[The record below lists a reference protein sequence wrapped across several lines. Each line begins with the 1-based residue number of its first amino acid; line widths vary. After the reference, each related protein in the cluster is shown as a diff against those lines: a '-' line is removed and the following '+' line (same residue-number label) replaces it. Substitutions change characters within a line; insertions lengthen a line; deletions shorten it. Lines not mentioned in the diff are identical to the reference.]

1 MDSVIPKG
9 GLETGLPDAADRSLA
24 NASNTGGSG
33 GNNARRWLDWLP
45 VFAGLG
51 ALYIPT
57 YWSLWNGV
65 WNSEEQGHGPLILA
79 VVVWMIWQQRALL
92 VTGTT
97 APRNALG
104 WPVLVFGLLL
114 YVVGRSQDILLFEVG
129 SHIPVF
135 AGVLLLTR
143 GTAAL
148 RAFWFPLF
156 FIVFMIPLPSVFVD
170 ALTGPL
176 KRHVSEIAE
185 HLLYAIGYPIA
196 RSGVTLTIG
205 PYQLLVADAC
215 SGLHS
220 LYSLSALGL
229 LYLHLMKHVSVLRN
243 AVLAMCILPIAFG
256 ANIVRVIFLVL
267 VTFHL
272 GDEAG
277 QGFLHG
283 FAGMVLFVAA
293 LLLLF
298 VIDSA
303 LGLVFREH
311 ARATSK

>member
-1 MDSVIPKG
+1 MRPLLSNDAENRVDVSADGFSTIVRMSDNG
-9 GLETGLPDAADRSLA
+9 GGKDIRPWFNWVPVVVGLC
-24 NASNTGGSG
+24 
-33 GNNARRWLDWLP
+33 
-45 VFAGLG
+45 
-51 ALYIPT
+51 ALYLPT
-57 YWSLWNGV
+57 YASLWNGV

-79 VVVWMIWQQRALL
+79 VVVWLIWQQRFVLISGVA
-92 VTGTT
+92 V
-97 APRNALG
+97 PRNALG
-104 WPVLVFGLLL
+104 WPILLLGLLM

-135 AGVLLLTR
+135 VGVLLLTR
-143 GTAAL
+143 GTSAL
-148 RAFWFPLF
+148 RALWFPLF

-185 HLLYAIGYPIA
+185 HVLYLIGYPIA

-229 LYLHLMKHVSVLRN
+229 LYLHLMKHASLARN
-243 AVLAMCILPIAFG
+243 AVLAACILPIAFG

-272 GDEAG
+272 GDAAG

-303 LGLVFREH
+303 LGLVFR
-311 ARATSK
+311 RQTRTRKK

>member
-1 MDSVIPKG
+1 MSTV
-9 GLETGLPDAADRSLA
+9 LEQPRTSAFHRNPWFA
-24 NASNTGGSG
+24 
-33 GNNARRWLDWLP
+33 WLP
-45 VFAGLG
+45 IGIGLA
-51 ALYIPT
+51 ALYVPT
-57 YWSLWNGV
+57 YITLWNGV
-65 WNSEEQGHGPLILA
+65 WNTEEQGHGPLILA
-79 VVVWMIWQQRALL
+79 VIAWLIWQKRAVL
-92 VTGTT
+92 VEGE
-97 APRNALG
+97 AKPNGVLG
-104 WPVLVFGLLL
+104 WPLLVFGLLM
-114 YVVGRSQDILLFEVG
+114 YVLGRSQDILMFEVG
-129 SHIPVF
+129 SHIPVIGG
-135 AGVLLLTR
+135 AILATR
-143 GTAAL
+143 GARPL
-148 RAFWFPLF
+148 RALWFPIF
-156 FIVFMIPLPSVFVD
+156 FFVFMVPLPGVVVD

-185 HLLYAIGYPIA
+185 FLLYGVGYPIA

-229 LYLHLMKHVSVLRN
+229 LYMYLMQHKSVVRN
-243 AVLAMCILPIAFG
+243 VILGAAILPIAFG

-267 VTFHL
+267 VTYHL

-298 VIDSA
+298 VLDSA
-303 LGLVFREH
+303 LGLLSRRGN
-311 ARATSK
+311 ARAATLGH